1 MDNTFLGIGY
11 FFKDVFHQTRPQL
24 RVGSVEAPPFLS
36 SLSGDNTFQGFIWDL
51 LNHIAESQVWMGR
64 FS

>member
-1 MDNTFLGIGY
+1 MDNSFLGIGSKR
-11 FFKDVFHQTRPQL
+11 FFHQTRPQL

-36 SLSGDNTFQGFIWDL
+36 SLGGENTYQGFIWDL